1 MPFGIATRSSLLMI
15 VSFAVIVFLVKILS
29 HFSPV
34 FDNGGLKDDPI
45 QAQQL
50 VNSLLNGM
58 QDDRTVSDDSE
69 EHPLVQVHNSV
80 WRRLAKVSTGY
91 FLAFFCLPGEIC

>member
-1 MPFGIATRSSLLMI
+1 MI
-15 VSFAVIVFLVKILS
+15 VRFALIIFLVKILS
-29 HFSPV
+29 RLSPV

-58 QDDRTVSDDSE
+58 QDNGTVSDDNE

-80 WRRLAKVSTGY
+80 WRRLAKVTTVQ
-91 FLAFFCLPGEIC
+91 FLTLFVCWERFAKVHRFPQLV